1 MVPTM
6 PTRRV
11 STFVLAALI
20 GAATACEGTATGL
33 LVSGPSA
40 GARVRLVNALT
51 SSQALDF
58 AVDGQVA
65 ASGVGFGAASPYV
78 SVTLASHRLQAQASG
93 TGTTLLDFTRD
104 LTTAGAFSLIP
115 APGLS
120 QFGALFI
127 PDDPTPAVGQ
137 AKLRVVHVAAA
148 PGAISMYVTAPNADL
163 SSATPVVPTLSFG
176 AASAYVAIAPGTYR
190 IRITPAGIPST
201 TLLDTGN
208 ITLSTGSV
216 RTLLVTDAP
225 GGGLPTNLSV
235 ITDAN

>member
-1 MVPTM
+1 M

-11 STFVLAALI
+11 IPIALAALI
-20 GAATACEGTATGL
+20 GAAVACEGKTSGLLITGATG
-33 LVSGPSA
+33 

-65 ASGVGFGAASPYV
+65 TSGVGFGTASPYV
-78 SVTLASHRLQAQASG
+78 SVSLASHRLQAQASG
-93 TGTTLLDFTRD
+93 TGTSLVDFTRD
-104 LTTAGAFSLIP
+104 LTTAGSFSLIP

-127 PDDPTPAVGQ
+127 PDDPTPAAGQ
-137 AKLRVVHVAAA
+137 AKLRVVHVAAT
-148 PGAISMYVTAPNADL
+148 PGAISMYVTAPTADL
-163 SSATPVVPTLSFG
+163 SSATPAVPTLSFA
-176 AASAYVAIAPGTYR
+176 AASPYVAVSPGTYR
-190 IRITPAGIPST
+190 VRITPSGNPST

-208 ITLSTGSV
+208 ITLSAGSV

-225 GGGLPTNLSV
+225 GGGLPTTLSV
-235 ITDAN
+235 ISDAN